1 MFTHGPFLSQRIVT
15 CSPTVYSDLLVEMFM
30 GCVACALANGMK
42 MKIKIA
48 IKEVATIRSKRITDT
63 ISCLADSSLLITGSF
78 MRVIGSW
85 LARTHKRPRFL
96 QEPATIKEMQRR
108 EWGS

>member
-1 MFTHGPFLSQRIVT
+1 
-15 CSPTVYSDLLVEMFM
+15 
-30 GCVACALANGMK
+30 
-42 MKIKIA
+42 
-48 IKEVATIRSKRITDT
+48 
-63 ISCLADSSLLITGSF
+63 LITGSF

-85 LARTHKRPRFL
+85 FARTHKRPRFL